1 MSFFT
6 KLLSPM
12 TSEKL
17 ENKGQFFYKA
27 GKLGM
32 FCGLAGLGLLIL
44 SILGTLIIGRPS
56 WVVDLLTFGIR
67 GEFAFM
73 YLIMVISYLA
83 IVYGAIGIGL
93 YFYGINLFALGR
105 IAHNT
110 EKE

>member
-44 SILGTLIIGRPS
+44 SILGTLIIEGPS
-56 WVVDLLTFGIR
+56 WVVYLLTFDIS

-73 YLIMVISYLA
+73 YPIMVVSYLS
-83 IVYGAIGIGL
+83 IIYGAIGIGL

>member
-1 MSFFT
+1 
-6 KLLSPM
+6 M

-17 ENKGQFFYKA
+17 ESKGQFFYKA

-44 SILGTLIIGRPS
+44 SILGTLTVGRPS
-56 WVVDLLTFGIR
+56 WVVDLLTFSIHGD
-67 GEFAFM
+67 FAFM
-73 YLIMVISYLA
+73 YPIMVVSYLA
-83 IVYGAIGIGL
+83 IIYGAIGIGM

>member
-6 KLLSPM
+6 ILLSPM

-27 GKLGM
+27 GKLGL
-32 FCGLAGLGLLIL
+32 FCGLAGLVLLIL
-44 SILGTLIIGRPS
+44 SILGTLIVVGPY
-56 WVVDLLTFGIR
+56 WVVDLLAFKIASK
-67 GEFAFM
+67 FAFM
-73 YLIMVISYLA
+73 YPIMVVSYLA
-83 IVYGAIGIGL
+83 IIYGAISIGL

>member
-1 MSFFT
+1 
-6 KLLSPM
+6 M